1 MVNTIVYFPYDMTNV
16 YDGGE
21 SVNFS
26 DGSFHGKLAFK
37 ISKSDPT
44 EELLER
50 IGEDMK
56 FLNMF
61 DDMHSLD
68 PFLFKTKAEQLEMD
82 SQIHP
87 AYFAIRM
94 RMGKNQTADPG
105 KDFKTGQRG
114 ARWHGRRHRQSRPSA
129 ICRTLSDEIWEARDV
144 EGIEPF
150 IHAMQIQPENAP
162 EVFFVWKAVCY
173 YQVRYNDMLN
183 SLKALFQWVGHNNC
197 AVR

>member
-87 AYFAIRM
+87 AYFAISERN
-94 RMGKNQTADPG
+94 GKKSNCRSG
-105 KDFKTGQRG
+105 KRFQNWSARRSMAWAKTPTI
-114 ARWHGRRHRQSRPSA
+114 SPVSNM
-129 ICRTLSDEIWEARDV
+129 S
-144 EGIEPF
+144 
-150 IHAMQIQPENAP
+150 NA
-162 EVFFVWKAVCY
+162 F
-173 YQVRYNDMLN
+173 
-183 SLKALFQWVGHNNC
+183 
-197 AVR
+197 